1 MTSTVERFAPAP
13 GSPMARDITDLAG
26 DRSIAYAQIG
36 SGRDCLVLHGT
47 LMTLEDSWLALGPM
61 LAENL
66 RVTMV
71 DRPGHGLSRRRRLF
85 DASPWRQAE
94 LLHDFA
100 SAIGLRRPILVGHSF
115 GGTIAL
121 AYAMLYPED
130 VGGLVALAPMCL
142 PEMRVEAVLFGPRGL
157 PPLGDGLARMLGV
170 TTDPLLLPTLWRAM
184 FLPQAMPERFAAA
197 FPFAL
202 AAQTTQMI
210 AEGEDAM
217 ALMPAL
223 MTMAA
228 RYAGCR
234 VPARILG
241 GTADIVVN
249 NATQGRIA
257 AALMPQA
264 TFHWMANMGH
274 MLHHFVQDAIV
285 EAVLSLDT

>member
-1 MTSTVERFAPAP
+1 MTSSVDRFVPAP
-13 GSPMARDITDLAG
+13 GSPLTRDVTDLAG
-26 DRSIAYAQIG
+26 DRSIAYVQMG
-36 SGRDCLVLHGT
+36 SGPDCLMIHGT
-47 LMTLEDSWLALGPM
+47 LMTLEDSWLGPAPA
-61 LAENL
+61 LAEHF

-71 DRPGHGLSRRRRLF
+71 DRPGHGLSRRRRLV

-100 SAIGLRRPILVGHSF
+100 SATGLRRPILVGHSF
-115 GGTIAL
+115 GGTVAL

-157 PPLGDGLARMLGV
+157 PPLGGRLARMLGV
-170 TTDPLLLPTLWRAM
+170 TTDPLMLPTLWRAM
-184 FLPQAMPERFAAA
+184 FLPQAMPKRFAAA

-202 AAQTTQMI
+202 AAQTAQMI

-217 ALMPAL
+217 ALTPAL

-234 VPARILG
+234 VPARLLG

-249 NATQGRIA
+249 NATQGCIA
-257 AALMPQA
+257 AALMPEA
-264 TFHWMANMGH
+264 TFVWIGNMGH
-274 MLHHFVQDAIV
+274 MLHHFAQDAIV
-285 EAVLSLDT
+285 EAVLSLES